1 MEMAFIEMINNVGFP
16 IAVSMILLYQLIKTN
31 EVLRDLQSTIDRNTA
46 TMKRVIDEL
55 REKVYE
61 R

>member
-1 MEMAFIEMINNVGFP
+1 MEMALIEMINNVGFP
-16 IAVSMILLYQLIKTN
+16 IAVSLILLYQLIKTN
-31 EVLRDLQSTIDRNTA
+31 EVLRDLQSTIDKNTA
-46 TMKRVIDEL
+46 TMKRVIDDL

>member
-1 MEMAFIEMINNVGFP
+1 MELAFIELINNVGFP

-31 EVLRDLQSTIDRNTA
+31 EIVRELKITIEKNTA
-46 TMKRVIDEL
+46 TMKRVIDDL
-55 REKVYE
+55 REKTSE

>member
-1 MEMAFIEMINNVGFP
+1 MEMTFIEMINNVGFP
-16 IAVSMILLYQLIKTN
+16 IAVSLILLYQLIKTN

>member
-1 MEMAFIEMINNVGFP
+1 MEMALIEMINNVGFP

-31 EVLRDLQSTIDRNTA
+31 EVLRDLQSTIDKNTA
-46 TMKRVIDEL
+46 TMKRVIDDL

>member
-1 MEMAFIEMINNVGFP
+1 MELAFIELINNVGFP

-31 EVLRDLQSTIDRNTA
+31 EIVRELQITIEKNTA
-46 TMKRVIDEL
+46 TMKRVIDDL
-55 REKVYE
+55 REKTSE

>member
-1 MEMAFIEMINNVGFP
+1 MELAFIELINNVGFP

-31 EVLRDLQSTIDRNTA
+31 EVLRELQSTIEKNTA
-46 TMKRVIDEL
+46 TMKRVLDDL
-55 REKVYE
+55 REKSNE

>member
-1 MEMAFIEMINNVGFP
+1 MEMTIIEMINNVGFP

-31 EVLRDLQSTIDRNTA
+31 EVLRELQSTIDKNTA